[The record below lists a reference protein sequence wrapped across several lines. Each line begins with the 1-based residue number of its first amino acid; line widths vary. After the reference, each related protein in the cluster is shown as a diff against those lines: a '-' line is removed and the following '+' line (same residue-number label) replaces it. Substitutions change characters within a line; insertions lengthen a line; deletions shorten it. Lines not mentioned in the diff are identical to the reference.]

1 MRMQL
6 HLVALG
12 PWIAQLVVAT
22 FFIVGFIDIYMA
34 MWHTA
39 FRNLHTTQ
47 AKRLAYRISL
57 MLLSIGVSAILHFV
71 GYISGVNAMMFH
83 NIGLFVLLFA
93 LLDADINFG
102 EYFIRCA
109 AVIIVWAMHHV
120 NDIASIKFFISIG
133 ILLFMLIVIRRY
145 HKTINSK
152 FIANFITFLVIA
164 LDFWLTLPSE
174 SAGIRMNWLVSAEA
188 VGMFL
193 LMTLFTWRQYHI
205 TIRNNQISHIAKFDT
220 MTDTKNFTAYQ
231 SDIFNGVGIARTNQ
245 QPLTLAVFDID
256 RFKQI
261 NDKYGHLAGNIVLT
275 GIANTIQTILH
286 QYSDDYQLYRTGG
299 EEFAMIFPNSTAK
312 EITPVLI
319 HCWREVRNRKFDYN
333 TDEIGVT
340 ISMGMSSL
348 HADDESVDDLYK
360 RADDSL
366 YDSKRH
372 GRDTITVDGEEQ
384 ELLKDTS
391 HMTYAYFVQSI
402 YDTKAGMT
410 HVANELS
417 LRSYDHKNGKWVN
430 PPQVDLDFDT
440 RIKLI
445 EGALINS
452 TCQTIVIALST
463 AEFLSPKVAKKMIE
477 FRKNVDG
484 PDKLVIELDRL
495 PAIDLLKQTIS
506 LYHQSDI
513 MVMLSQIGNNRHFEK
528 VSPALELI
536 DGIKLTLQSLRMIIV
551 ASI

>member
-1 MRMQL
+1 
-6 HLVALG
+6 
-12 PWIAQLVVAT
+12 
-22 FFIVGFIDIYMA
+22 MA

-120 NDIASIKFFISIG
+120 NDIASIKFSISIG

-299 EEFAMIFPNSTAK
+299 EEFAMIFS
-312 EITPVLI
+312 
-319 HCWREVRNRKFDYN
+319 
-333 TDEIGVT
+333 
-340 ISMGMSSL
+340 
-348 HADDESVDDLYK
+348 
-360 RADDSL
+360 
-366 YDSKRH
+366 
-372 GRDTITVDGEEQ
+372 
-384 ELLKDTS
+384 
-391 HMTYAYFVQSI
+391 
-402 YDTKAGMT
+402 
-410 HVANELS
+410 
-417 LRSYDHKNGKWVN
+417 
-430 PPQVDLDFDT
+430 
-440 RIKLI
+440 
-445 EGALINS
+445 
-452 TCQTIVIALST
+452 
-463 AEFLSPKVAKKMIE
+463 
-477 FRKNVDG
+477 
-484 PDKLVIELDRL
+484 
-495 PAIDLLKQTIS
+495 
-506 LYHQSDI
+506 
-513 MVMLSQIGNNRHFEK
+513 
-528 VSPALELI
+528 
-536 DGIKLTLQSLRMIIV
+536 
-551 ASI
+551 